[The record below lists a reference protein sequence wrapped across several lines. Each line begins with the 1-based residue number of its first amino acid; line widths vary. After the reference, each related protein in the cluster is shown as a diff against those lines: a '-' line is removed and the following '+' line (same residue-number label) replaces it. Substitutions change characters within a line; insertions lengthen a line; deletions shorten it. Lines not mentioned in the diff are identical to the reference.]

1 MIDFEN
7 SFFIILFAGI
17 AFFLYGSTM
26 ASQSLE
32 KLMASRITTLMN
44 KLSKSKLLSIS
55 VGIGLTT
62 ILQSSGA
69 VTSMLVGLG
78 SARVIQLPQVMGV
91 IIGTA
96 IGSTLTVQLISFDL
110 SHIALPLFTLG
121 FAGFYFS
128 KKSAFKNLST
138 VVMGFA
144 MLFLGLKM
152 ISVSAHYF
160 AQLEILSE
168 FFKAIKENSA
178 YSFFAAIIFCS
189 IVHSSAITIGLA
201 MSLCSAGVISIH
213 DAIIWVYGANIGTT
227 STALYASSGSN
238 YIGKQVAWAHFFY
251 KAVSVII
258 FYPLTQYFIEF
269 VGQFQTTSSRMIA
282 NAHFFFN
289 IGSAILFYPFI
300 NKGSDFI
307 QKLFPKSAND
317 EFGAEYLAMNT
328 YENSSLAISY
338 AQREIMR
345 TADIVI
351 SMLKDSVVL
360 FEQEDPMLI
369 QSIKE
374 RDNQVDFLYREIK
387 MFLLNHA
394 NSNPSVVHQNIMN
407 MIMFISDLE
416 RAADSIDINIR
427 TLAIKKHALKLEFS
441 NEGWSEIQQMHAQ
454 VVKVASMG
462 INAYDNPSM
471 CENTINLKRELA
483 KIELSLREN
492 HITRLN
498 RGLRESINTSSIHLD
513 LLSEYKRIASLL
525 CNHAY
530 NTIKAGGTSK
540 ADLQKPN
547 EDLS

>member
-1 MIDFEN
+1 MIELQN
-7 SFFIILFAGI
+7 SQIIILLAGVS
-17 AFFLYGSTM
+17 FFLYGSSM

-32 KLMASRITTLMN
+32 KLMASKITTLMN
-44 KLSKSKLLSIS
+44 KLAKSQFLSIV

-78 SARVIQLPQVMGV
+78 TAKVIQLTQVMGV

-110 SHIALPLFTLG
+110 SHLALPLFILG
-121 FAGFYFS
+121 FTSFFIS
-128 KKSAFKNLST
+128 KKSSIKNLST

-144 MLFLGLKM
+144 MIFLGLGM
-152 ISVSAHYF
+152 ISTSSHYF
-160 AQLEILSE
+160 AKLEILAE
-168 FFKAIKENSA
+168 FFESLKANSA
-178 YSFFAAIIFCS
+178 YSFFASMIFCAF
-189 IVHSSAITIGLA
+189 VHSSAVTIGLA
-201 MSLCSAGVISIH
+201 MSLCSAGVISTH

-227 STALYASSGSN
+227 STALFAAAGSN

-251 KAVSVII
+251 KAASVII
-258 FYPLTQYFIEF
+258 FYPLTGYFIEF
-269 VGQFQTTSSRMIA
+269 VSQFQSTTSRLIA

-289 IGSAILFYPFI
+289 IGSAIIFYPFI
-300 NKGSDFI
+300 SKGAAI
-307 QKLFPKSAND
+307 IEKMFPKSSHD
-317 EFGAEYLAMNT
+317 EFGTEYLAMNN
-328 YENSSLAISY
+328 YENTALAVSY

-351 SMLKDSVVL
+351 GMLKDSVIL
-360 FEQEDPMLI
+360 FEQEDPVLV
-369 QSIKE
+369 QSIKD
-374 RDNQVDFLYREIK
+374 RDNQVDFLYRETK
-387 MFLLNHA
+387 MFLLNQA
-394 NSNPSVVHQNIMN
+394 NSNSAVVNKNVMN

-441 NEGWSEIQQMHAQ
+441 DEGWNEIKQMHEQ

-462 INAYDNPSM
+462 INAYDNPLL
-471 CENTINLKRELA
+471 CENAIQLKRDLA

-498 RGLRESINTSSIHLD
+498 KGLRESINTSSIHLD

-530 NTIKAGGTSK
+530 NTIKSTHAKNTENK
-540 ADLQKPN
+540 

>member
-1 MIDFEN
+1 MIDLEN
-7 SFFIILFAGI
+7 SQIIILLAGV
-17 AFFLYGSTM
+17 AFFLYGSSM

-32 KLMASRITTLMN
+32 KLMASKITTLMN
-44 KLSKSKLLSIS
+44 KLAKSQILSIV

-78 SARVIQLPQVMGV
+78 TARVIQLTQVMGV

-110 SHIALPLFTLG
+110 SHLALPLFILG
-121 FAGFYFS
+121 FAGFFTT
-128 KKSAFKNLST
+128 KKNSLKNIST
-138 VVMGFA
+138 VLMGFA
-144 MLFLGLKM
+144 LLFLGLKM
-152 ISVSAHYF
+152 ISTSSHYF
-160 AQLEILSE
+160 SKLEILAD
-168 FFKAIKENSA
+168 FFETLKANSA
-178 YSFFAAIIFCS
+178 YSFFASMIFCAF
-189 IVHSSAITIGLA
+189 VHSSAVTIGLA
-201 MSLCSAGVISIH
+201 MSLCSAGVISTH

-227 STALYASSGSN
+227 STALFAAAGSN

-251 KAVSVII
+251 KAASVII
-258 FYPLTQYFIEF
+258 FYPLTGYFIDF
-269 VGQFQTTSSRMIA
+269 VSQFQSTTSRLIA

-289 IGSAILFYPFI
+289 IGSAVVFYPFI
-300 NKGSDFI
+300 GKGAAI
-307 QKLFPKSAND
+307 IEKMFPKAIQD
-317 EFGAEYLAMNT
+317 EFGTEYLALNNYDNT
-328 YENSSLAISY
+328 SLAISY

-345 TADIVI
+345 TADIVVG
-351 SMLKDSVVL
+351 MLRDSVVL
-360 FEQEDPMLI
+360 FEQEDPVLV
-369 QSIKE
+369 QSIKD
-374 RDNQVDFLYREIK
+374 RDNQVDFLYRETK
-387 MFLLNHA
+387 MFLLNQA
-394 NSNPSVVHQNIMN
+394 NSNTTVVNKNVMN

-441 NEGWSEIQQMHAQ
+441 DEGWSEIKQMHQQ

-462 INAYDNPSM
+462 INAYDNPLM
-471 CENTINLKRELA
+471 CENAISLKRDLA

-498 RGLRESINTSSIHLD
+498 KGLRESINTSSIHLD

-530 NTIKAGGTSK
+530 TTMKTIPQTTSE
-540 ADLQKPN
+540 PN
-547 EDLS
+547 KEDLS